1 MAKLEL
7 KESTQRKSVD
17 FEPVT
22 LQSGVE
28 VHFSQVEDGEKR
40 EYRGRAVKGE
50 KEIGTASY
58 TTGGNRIFLNVHP
71 VSEIGE
77 AESKEVAETLLSG
90 LLSMFN
96 K

>member
-28 VHFSQVEDGEKR
+28 VHFSQVEDGERR
-40 EYRGRAVKGE
+40 EYRGRAMMGE
-50 KEIGTASY
+50 KEVGTASY
-58 TTGGNRIFLNVHP
+58 TTSGNRIFLNVHP
-71 VSEIGE
+71 VSEISE
-77 AESKEVAETLLSG
+77 AVAKEVAETLLSG
-90 LLSMFN
+90 VLSMFN
-96 K
+96 N